1 MRFLSKKYIYPRLIR
16 LLSLLLLLQGMLP
29 VQLHTVLVRD
39 DSGQLLEICTLEGI
53 KTVVIDEHGN
63 PASDFTKGNERSAAI
78 AFSQLMA
85 ETLPDTAEPLLVYS
99 PPADFHHPQVPIQV
113 ISTVLPG
120 LLPIRAP
127 PVI

>member
-1 MRFLSKKYIYPRLIR
+1 MR
-16 LLSLLLLLQGMLP
+16 LLSFLLLLQGLLP
-29 VQLHTVLVRD
+29 MQLHTVLVRG
-39 DSGQLLEICTLEGI
+39 DSGRLLEICTLEGI

-85 ETLPDTAEPLLVYS
+85 EALPDTAEPLLVY
-99 PPADFHHPQVPIQV
+99 PPLADFHHPQVPIQV
-113 ISTVLPG
+113 IFTVLLG

-127 PVI
+127 PVV